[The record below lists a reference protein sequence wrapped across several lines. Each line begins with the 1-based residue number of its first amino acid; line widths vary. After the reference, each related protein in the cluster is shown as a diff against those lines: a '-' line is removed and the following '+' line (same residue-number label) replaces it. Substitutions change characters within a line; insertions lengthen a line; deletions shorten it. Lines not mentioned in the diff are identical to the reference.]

1 MSVRARPGAAP
12 HAAAF
17 DAIVS
22 APFGALGVRA
32 PGAIVEEIVF
42 LESGPAM
49 AARTTA
55 AAAAVRQIEAYLDDP
70 RSGFDLP
77 LAPSGTPF
85 RRRVWSA
92 IRDIACG
99 RTRTYG
105 QNAADLGSA
114 ARAVGQA
121 CGDNPLPLVVPCH
134 RVVAANG
141 PGGFAHSAA
150 GFHQTV
156 KQWLLAHEARAY
168 P

>member
-1 MSVRARPGAAP
+1 MSVRARPGVAP

-17 DAIVS
+17 DAVVA

-32 PGAIVEEIVF
+32 SGAVVQEIVF
-42 LESGPAM
+42 LESGPPM
-49 AARTTA
+49 AARTEA
-55 AAAAVRQIEAYLDDP
+55 AAAAVRQIGAYLDDP
-70 RSGFDLP
+70 RYEFDLP

-92 IRDIACG
+92 ICAIACG

-105 QNAADLGSA
+105 QIAADLGSA

-141 PGGFAHSAA
+141 PGGFAHSGS
-150 GFHQTV
+150 GFHQII